1 MHFNKSKC
9 LKIHIGPRGNECPD
23 LKVHDIIM
31 KETSSEKYL
40 GDMISSKGN
49 EENIKFRRKIGFQSI
64 SEIMAVLKEVAAGGH
79 YISVG
84 LVLRDA
90 VLKSKLLLNSEV
102 WYGLT
107 VKEIENLE
115 DLDKI

>member
-1 MHFNKSKC
+1 
-9 LKIHIGPRGNECPD
+9 
-23 LKVHDIIM
+23 
-31 KETSSEKYL
+31 
-40 GDMISSKGN
+40 
-49 EENIKFRRKIGFQSI
+49 
-64 SEIMAVLKEVAAGGH
+64 MAVLKEVAAGGH

-107 VKEIENLE
+107 VKEIVNLE
-115 DLDKI
+115 DLDKIYLRGILNAHPKVGLECLYFEMGKMPLKFHLLQRKMLYLWHILSVEKSESISRIYHSQKLTPNQ